1 MKEHHKIIYG
11 TAKMGID
18 NYGYPKSNITLNK
31 IEILDKLLAQGIYL
45 FDTSP
50 RYNDAEALL
59 GRFIRSTNDN
69 RIEVNTKVD
78 LLKPDFKESPRLII
92 DSISRSID
100 LLGVEQVNTIYLH
113 QNELDII
120 SDNYIHE
127 GLLEAHQKK
136 MVKNI
141 GVSVYYPE
149 EIEYA
154 LNNEL
159 FNSIQL
165 PCNILDRTLLDL
177 YNNNLVQKRIHCR
190 SILLQGIILNDSN
203 LGRLFN
209 DYQIFQEDIMMM
221 NRIAKE
227 ENLSL
232 QELAYAYVGSLKEI
246 DGYIIGSTN
255 FNHIESAII
264 DLNKTISV
272 KSINKINLIASRV
285 KKYNNP
291 KLWNL

>member
-11 TAKMGID
+11 TAKMGIK

-31 IEILDKLLAQGIYL
+31 IEILDKLIAQGIYL

-59 GRFIRSTNDN
+59 GRFIRSKNDN

-78 LLKPDFKESPRLII
+78 LLKPDFKESPRMII
-92 DSISRSID
+92 DSISKSID

-127 GLLEAHQKK
+127 GLLEAHQKN

-159 FNSIQL
+159 FNSVQL

-177 YNNNLVQKRIHCR
+177 YNNSLVQKRIHCR

-203 LGRLFN
+203 LDHLFN
-209 DYQIFQEDIMMM
+209 DYQIFQEDIMVM
-221 NRIAKE
+221 NEVAIE

-255 FNHIESAII
+255 LNHIESAII
-264 DLNKTISV
+264 DLNKTISP
-272 KSINKINLIASRV
+272 KSINKINLIASRL

-291 KLWNL
+291 KLWNI

>member
-31 IEILDKLLAQGIYL
+31 LELLDKLLAQGIYL

-59 GRFIRSTNDN
+59 GRFIRSKNDN

-120 SDNYIHE
+120 SDNYVHE
-127 GLLEAHQKK
+127 GLLEAHQKN

-159 FNSIQL
+159 FNSVQL
-165 PCNILDRTLLDL
+165 PCNILDRNLLDL
-177 YNNNLVQKRIHCR
+177 YNNSLVQKRIHCR

-203 LGRLFN
+203 LDRLFN
-209 DYQIFQEDIMMM
+209 DYQIFQEDIMVM
-221 NRIAKE
+221 NEIAIE

-272 KSINKINLIASRV
+272 KSINKINLIASRI